1 MISSRDHIKPQRRRR
16 RIEVIPSHL
25 VFLQA
30 RAREHTQRTGIFERE
45 RKVDAKSGVK
55 LTASTKIVSF
65 CMTAL

>member
-30 RAREHTQRTGIFERE
+30 RASTLDAPVFLSKKEKLM
-45 RKVDAKSGVK
+45 RKA
-55 LTASTKIVSF
+55 A
-65 CMTAL
+65 